1 MLVSLVLHIAV
12 VLLILAPW
20 GSELYRVL
28 SAGHVALTSGG
39 GGGGGNR
46 EAYISLPASAPRP
59 SPPVAPVTTAPPV
72 VQPTP
77 SPEPVQPVPVDTPVT
92 QASAGPANAE
102 VGDSGGGTG
111 PGAGGGTGG
120 GIGPGNGTG
129 TGPGEGGGAGGV
141 GTGPQQKRWVI
152 PPENSP
158 KELRGKA
165 IRVTFWVDAAGK
177 VQKVE
182 LDPEIRDRGYAKK
195 FLEAMMNYEFRPA
208 RGPDGLPVAGKT
220 EITITL

>member
-1 MLVSLVLHIAV
+1 MIVSLALHVAV
-12 VLLILAPW
+12 VLLILVPW
-20 GSELYRVL
+20 GSELFRVL
-28 SAGHVALTSGG
+28 SAGHPALNTGG

-59 SPPVAPVTTAPPV
+59 SAPVAPVTIAPPV

-77 SPEPVQPVPVDTPVT
+77 TPEPVQLIPVDTAVT
-92 QASAGPANAE
+92 QASAGPASAV
-102 VGDSGGGTG
+102 VGDSAGGTG

-120 GIGPGNGTG
+120 GIGPGTGTG
-129 TGPGEGGGAGGV
+129 TGPGAGGGVGGT

-158 KELRGKA
+158 KELRGRA

-208 RGPDGLPVAGKT
+208 RDPAGLPVAGKT

>member
-1 MLVSLVLHIAV
+1 V
-12 VLLILAPW
+12 
-20 GSELYRVL
+20 
-28 SAGHVALTSGG
+28 
-39 GGGGGNR
+39 
-46 EAYISLPASAPRP
+46 
-59 SPPVAPVTTAPPV
+59 
-72 VQPTP
+72 P

-92 QASAGPANAE
+92 QPSTGEVNAV
-102 VGDSGGGTG
+102 VGDSAGGTG
-111 PGAGGGTGG
+111 AGTGGGTGG
-120 GIGPGNGTG
+120 GVGPG
-129 TGPGEGGGAGGV
+129 TGPGTGPDVGGGGAGGA

-208 RGPDGLPVAGKT
+208 RGPDGLPMPGKT

>member
-1 MLVSLVLHIAV
+1 MLVSLVLHVAV

-28 SAGHVALTSGG
+28 SAGHPALNAGG

-59 SPPVAPVTTAPPV
+59 SAPEAPVTTAPPV

-77 SPEPVQPVPVDTPVT
+77 IPEPVQPVPVDTPVT
-92 QASAGPANAE
+92 QASAGPANAV
-102 VGDSGGGTG
+102 VGDSAGGTG

-120 GIGPGNGTG
+120 GIGPGTGTG
-129 TGPGEGGGAGGV
+129 TGPGAGGGVGGT

-208 RGPDGLPVAGKT
+208 RDPAGLPVAGKT